1 MSSSFDNSNNNNT
14 CNGNIS
20 TEAILENEPFDNN
33 YFIVPPS
40 LMNLHP
46 YVFLGKLET
55 HFLNTANQHCIS
67 EGVGFLIGNDIIL
80 TSAHNIYNGIN
91 EPTLIE
97 FTPLINGAIKLI
109 TPIKVIHY
117 EIMHEF
123 RERKLKGITDD
134 ILMYDFA
141 VCFLEKKLGS
151 EIIEM
156 FNINTKIETKFKFF
170 NFGNKQLFYYFM
182 QLKNEMMN
190 LNHKFSDGNMCEKIA
205 MISYINYKA
214 EYLQTEHFRFKTSIL
229 RALSNKTNIIHETTH
244 NNDYHIFMPEFK
256 EKKRNANNIKSLNN
270 NTMYLE
276 NDSTLLTECR
286 GTLCNTLGVYK
297 NKKGKSSDN
306 LQEDIRVSEISL
318 SDRPT
323 RDTMSYNR
331 MSIYNKKLTH
341 KDNKFYEMD
350 YLITTYVG
358 QSGSPIFLRKK
369 NNDYILIGI
378 HSRSSGT
385 FPLIT
390 NNSHEIQ
397 SNYIL
402 NSGMSLY
409 NVGLALT
416 PTIQSIIYKMISKNS
431 TFDINELQ
439 LSREMPFNNVSS
451 NYYVVAIFIN
461 SNCILNGLFHKT
473 INCMSIINII
483 SKDYLGVS
491 PEYIKLIYKS
501 TNNNNNT
508 CNCYD
513 HHTVIDLSQLQC
525 TDVTIRLD
533 VEVVEDVFVRDV
545 ARNVISKIKETG
557 KKVIKGNKKLLVNF
571 IVMTIQSELN
581 VIHKQ
586 NLFLYAKLY
595 HLIQN
600 KVAMA
605 FINELK

>member
-1 MSSSFDNSNNNNT
+1 MSSSLDNNVVND
-14 CNGNIS
+14 NI
-20 TEAILENEPFDNN
+20 TIEAILENEPFDNN
-33 YFIVPPS
+33 YFIIPPS

-55 HFLNTANQHCIS
+55 HFVSSSKQNCIS

-80 TSAHNIYNGIN
+80 TSAHNIYNGVN

-97 FTPLINGAIKLI
+97 FTPLINGAIKLMS
-109 TPIKVIHY
+109 PIKVVHY
-117 EIMHEF
+117 ELMHEF

-134 ILMYDFA
+134 ILMFDFA

-182 QLKNEMMN
+182 QLKNEMLN
-190 LNHKFSDGNMCEKIA
+190 LHHKFCDGNMCEKIS
-205 MISYINYKA
+205 MISYINYKT

-229 RALSNKTNIIHETTH
+229 RALSNKQNITHETTH
-244 NNDYHIFMPEFK
+244 HNEYHIFMPEFK
-256 EKKRNANNIKSLNN
+256 ERKRKASNIKSLNN

-276 NDSTLLTECR
+276 NNSTLLSECR

-297 NKKGKSSDN
+297 NKKGKSSNN

-331 MSIYNKKLTH
+331 MSIYNKNLTH
-341 KDNKFYEMD
+341 SIKDNKLYEMD

-385 FPLIT
+385 FPLIS
-390 NNSHEIQ
+390 NSSHDNQ

-409 NVGLALT
+409 NIGLALT
-416 PTIQSIIYKMISKNS
+416 PTIQTIIYKMISKNS
-431 TFDINELQ
+431 TFNVNELQ
-439 LSREMPFNNVSS
+439 LSREMYFNNTTS
-451 NYYVVAIFIN
+451 NYFVVAIFN
-461 SNCILNGLFHKT
+461 NNNCIFNGLFHKT
-473 INCMSIINII
+473 VNCMNIINII
-483 SKDYLGVS
+483 SNDYLGIS
-491 PEYIKLIYKS
+491 PEYIKLLHKS
-501 TNNNNNT
+501 SQS
-508 CNCYD
+508 CKCYD
-513 HHTVIDLSQLQC
+513 YHTVIDLSQLQC
-525 TDVTIRLD
+525 TDVTIRLE
-533 VEVVEDVFVRDV
+533 VEVVEDKFVKDV
-545 ARNVISKIKETG
+545 AKNVISKIKETG
-557 KKVIKGNKKLLVNF
+557 KKVIKGNKKLLVNL
-571 IVMTIQSELN
+571 IVLTIQSELN

-600 KVAMA
+600 KVAME

>member
-1 MSSSFDNSNNNNT
+1 MSSSLDNNNYNNT
-14 CNGNIS
+14 CNANIS
-20 TEAILENEPFDNN
+20 IEAILENEPFDNN

-55 HFLNTANQHCIS
+55 HFLNTANQRCIS

-97 FTPLINGAIKLI
+97 FTPLINGAIKLL
-109 TPIKVIHY
+109 TPIKVVHY

-156 FNINTKIETKFKFF
+156 FNINTKVETKFKFF

-229 RALSNKTNIIHETTH
+229 RALSNKQNITHDTTYNH
-244 NNDYHIFMPEFK
+244 DYHIFMPEFK

-276 NDSTLLTECR
+276 NDSTLLAECR

-341 KDNKFYEMD
+341 VRDNKFYEMD

-390 NNSHEIQ
+390 NNSHETQ

-431 TFDINELQ
+431 TFNVNELQ
-439 LSREMPFNNVSS
+439 LSREMSFNNVSS

-461 SNCILNGLFHKT
+461 SNCVLNGLFHRT

-491 PEYIKLIYKS
+491 PEYIKLIYR
-501 TNNNNNT
+501 NNNNNT
-508 CNCYD
+508 CKCYD

-525 TDVTIRLD
+525 TGVTIRME

-600 KVAMA
+600 KVAME
-605 FINELK
+605 FIDELK